1 MTGPLDSQTL
11 STIPIFQS
19 LTPRELTRLSTLLRY
34 KTFPS
39 DTNIITVDQPGET
52 LYVIRTG
59 TVKVHVEQADGSN
72 VILAILG
79 PGEIVGEIGMF
90 DRVGRSAS
98 VVTMEPCSL
107 CWMDY
112 AAFSEFVQIMPQLA
126 LNLLNVMAR
135 RLRLADAHIQA
146 LASLDVYGR
155 VAHQLLVLALE
166 YGEKSSSGD
175 ILIPLRLTQGDLAD
189 FIGATRVRVNQAL
202 NDYKDQGLVSVDGS
216 YHFII
221 NNWNALEE
229 RVR

>member
-1 MTGPLDSQTL
+1 M
-11 STIPIFQS
+11 
-19 LTPRELTRLSTLLRY
+19 
-34 KTFPS
+34 
-39 DTNIITVDQPGET
+39 
-52 LYVIRTG
+52 
-59 TVKVHVEQADGSN
+59 
-72 VILAILG
+72 
-79 PGEIVGEIGMF
+79 
-90 DRVGRSAS
+90 
-98 VVTMEPCSL
+98 
-107 CWMDY
+107 
-112 AAFSEFVQIMPQLA
+112 
-126 LNLLNVMAR
+126 
-135 RLRLADAHIQA
+135 HIQA

-202 NDYKDQGLVSVDGS
+202 NDYKEQGLVSVDGN